1 MFFFNKFVCFFVLNK
16 VIVIDTIYR
25 SDVFECDVSNV
36 GFWICLKI
44 VFTPVELG
52 NYCKPTGWMV

>member
-1 MFFFNKFVCFFVLNK
+1 M
-16 VIVIDTIYR
+16 IDTIYR